1 MFVQKYGDADVC
13 SKYSPRKFERKEP
26 KGHSARGGHAGH
38 VHSAGTFPFGSDS
51 HHKKS
56 FLEDRCLCTVAVHT
70 ARVQAL
76 LWAPLFHQSHEA
88 KHNLGCPELQGLVCV
103 CIVLIYTARLPHGL
117 TFL

>member
-1 MFVQKYGDADVC
+1 MVMQMFVQNIHPENLNVKSQRATLLVEGMQGTCTALG
-13 SKYSPRKFERKEP
+13 PFPLER
-26 KGHSARGGHAGH
+26 
-38 VHSAGTFPFGSDS
+38 DS

-56 FLEDRCLCTVAVHT
+56 FLEDHCLCTVAVHT